1 MHPAWGA
8 GGGLPG
14 AGCAHLGCSELQI
27 LVKKVEEAAGRCP
40 SFILLAVMPQG
51 SLLQHPACS
60 QPRSQPWGLTEGG
73 LNPAQRLWGE
83 VGSCLLLGPQIF
95 LLPSR
100 HRSKASSHIKGGA
113 LCARPGE
120 GSVPTFPD
128 VTPWPRT
135 LPALAPA
142 GLALPSPVSSCFSTA
157 LRGGTEFSPLCLAAG
172 TRSLVP
178 RMRPAPR
185 RGWP

>member
-14 AGCAHLGCSELQI
+14 AGCARLGCSESQI

-40 SFILLAVMPQG
+40 SFILRSVMPQG

-60 QPRSQPWGLTEGG
+60 QPRSQPWGFTGGG

-83 VGSCLLLGPQIF
+83 VSSRLLLGPQS
-95 LLPSR
+95 LPPAF
-100 HRSKASSHIKGGA
+100 KAPLQSQQSHQGGA
-113 LCARPGE
+113 LRARPGE

-135 LPALAPA
+135 LPALALT
-142 GLALPSPVSSCFSTA
+142 GLALASTVSSCFSTA
-157 LRGGTEFSPLCLAAG
+157 LRGGTDFSPLCLAAG

-185 RGWP
+185 RGWL